1 MNIFI
6 YFILLFLLSVST
18 FAIEEETVFELKR
31 EKVKKPLKAKKKK
44 TIPLKFKRQSFSYS
58 DDFMVFNEI
67 PKSHI
72 KKGTVLRVNIPYPI
86 IASFSEEFPIYGII
100 TSPFRGILSGKIK
113 GVSNTNKSLVSFN
126 EIIIGG
132 ELQKIKS
139 FPVFINGDLKE
150 SFFKDIA
157 LNFFES
163 LPSVL
168 ALALRS
174 HIPQN
179 QIHFINT
186 DLRGKVSNLSSVA
199 TEKRKL
205 TQYLEIKSI
214 ELFNVIIK

>member
-1 MNIFI
+1 MNVFI
-6 YFILLFLLSVST
+6 YSSILFLFSVST

-31 EKVKKPLKAKKKK
+31 EKIKKPLKAKKKK

-113 GVSNTNKSLVSFN
+113 GVSNTNKSLIVFDEVILN
-126 EIIIGG
+126 G
-132 ELQKIKS
+132 ELQKVKS

-168 ALALRS
+168 AIALRS
-174 HIPQN
+174 QIPQH

-205 TQYLEIKSI
+205 TQYVEIKNI